1 MMMRTNI
8 IIDDELLGRA
18 LKLSGLKTKRAVV
31 NEALLEYVRSLTRK
45 SLADLEGSDLL
56 LDDYDYKLARGGKDC
71 GAGGHIGADRVSEK
85 KHHRENGA
93 T

>member
-1 MMMRTNI
+1 MRTNI

-18 LKLSGLKTKRAVV
+18 LELSGLKTKRAVV

-56 LDDYDYKLARGGKDC
+56 LDDYDYKLARRGKDC